1 VSARRLA
8 LLAGLLVLAG
18 CGGSGKGASSVLS
31 KTASSL
37 GDIRSGDLGFSLL
50 VTPRGDSAGPA
61 FGFKLAG
68 PFSTQKSALPVT
80 KVDYTQIANGK
91 SKTVTFT
98 STGTKGYVTV
108 DSTTYEL
115 PASRLG
121 PIRSVMS
128 SFGGNGKG
136 RSLPIDRW
144 IRDAKVSDGGTVGGV
159 ATDHVQGGFDVARA
173 AGDLGSQALGRSL
186 TERERKQLADATR
199 SATIDVWSGRQ
210 DHLLRKLAIDV
221 DLGFDVPTDLRAALG
236 KLVGARI
243 ALNMT
248 ITDPN
253 RPVTVT
259 APLNPRPYPG

>member
-1 VSARRLA
+1 V
-8 LLAGLLVLAG
+8 LAGLLVLAG
-18 CGGSGKGASSVLS
+18 CGGGGNAATSVLS
-31 KTASSL
+31 KTASGL

-50 VTPRGDSAGPA
+50 VTPRGNGAGPA

-68 PFSTQKSALPVT
+68 PFSTQKGALPVT
-80 KVDYTQIANGK
+80 KIDYTQLANGN

-98 STGTKGYVTV
+98 STGTKGYITV
-108 DSTTYEL
+108 DSTSYEL
-115 PASRLG
+115 PAARLA

-159 ATDHVQGGFDVARA
+159 GTDHVHGAFDVARA
-173 AGDLGSQALGRSL
+173 AADLGSQALGRSL
-186 TERERKQLADATR
+186 TAREGKQLANATR
-199 SATIDVWSGRQ
+199 SATIDVWSGKK

-243 ALNMT
+243 TLNMT
-248 ITDPN
+248 VTNPN

-259 APLNPRPYPG
+259 APLNPQPYPG

>member
-1 VSARRLA
+1 MSARRLA
-8 LLAGLLVLAG
+8 VLASLLVLAG
-18 CGGSGKGASSVLS
+18 CGGGGNGATSVLS
-31 KTASSL
+31 KTASGL

-50 VTPRGDSAGPA
+50 VTPRGNGAGPA

-68 PFSTQKSALPVT
+68 PFSTQKGALPVS
-80 KVDYTQIANGK
+80 KVDYTQVANGK

-108 DSTTYEL
+108 DGTTYEL
-115 PASRLG
+115 PAARLA

-128 SFGGNGKG
+128 SFGTNGKG

-159 ATDHVQGGFDVARA
+159 ATDHVQGSFDVARA
-173 AGDLGSQALGRSL
+173 AADLGSQALGRSL
-186 TERERKQLADATR
+186 NNRERKQLADAAR
-199 SATIDVWSGRQ
+199 SATIDVWSGKK

-221 DLGFDVPTDLRAALG
+221 DLGFDVPPDLRAALG

-243 ALNMT
+243 TLNMT
-248 ITDPN
+248 VTDPN

-259 APLNPRPYPG
+259 APLNPKPYPG